1 MGVASLTISTM
12 DAVQTWVIN
21 LDRAPDR
28 LARVREQLDRLQMP
42 FTRLP
47 AVDARQFTPAQRAL
61 LDEATFHRR
70 HGMTPLPGEL
80 GCYLSHIEVMRHLL
94 ASKAEAALVLEDDVR
109 LHDTLPAVV
118 AALMKQPAHWDV
130 VKLSAVHSGTPVV
143 VADLGQGHGLAV
155 MLSKCTGS
163 SAYLMNRRAAEA
175 WLRAPGGLLPMQL
188 PYDHA
193 FDRAWIYGL
202 KQRLVVPTPC
212 GHDDQVA
219 STIGAP
225 ANMPSRKFKGLKRLP
240 THLWRVG
247 NELRR
252 VAYGLG
258 QLLGEKLGGAAR

>member
-1 MGVASLTISTM
+1 MKGM
-12 DAVQTWVIN
+12 DSVQTWVIN

-28 LARVREQLDRLQMP
+28 LARVRGQLDRLQMP

-47 AVDARQFTPAQRAL
+47 AVDARAFTPEQRAL

-80 GCYLSHIEVMRHLL
+80 GCYLSHIEVMRRFL
-94 ASKAEAALVLEDDVR
+94 ASGAEAALVLEDDVR

-118 AALMKQPAHWDV
+118 AALMARRGQWDV
-130 VKLSAVHSGTPVV
+130 VKLSAVHSGTPVA
-143 VADLGQGHGLAV
+143 VADLGAGHALAV

-175 WLRAPGGLLPMQL
+175 WLRQPGGLLPMQL

-193 FDRAWIYGL
+193 FDRAWVFGL

-225 ANMPSRKFKGLKRLP
+225 ANMPSRKFKGVKRWP
-240 THLWRVG
+240 THGWRAG

-258 QLLGEKLGGAAR
+258 QLLRERFS

>member
-1 MGVASLTISTM
+1 M

-47 AVDARQFTPAQRAL
+47 AVDARQLTPAQRAL

-80 GCYLSHIEVMRHLL
+80 GCYLSHIGVMRHLL

-109 LHDTLPAVV
+109 LHDSLPAVV
-118 AALMKQPAHWDV
+118 AALMTQRAHWDV

-143 VADLGQGHGLAV
+143 VADLGQGHGLAA

-163 SAYLMNRRAAEA
+163 SAYLMNRRAAGA
-175 WLRAPGGLLPMQL
+175 WLRTPGGLLPMQL
-188 PYDHA
+188 PYDPA
-193 FDRAWIYGL
+193 FGRAWIYGL

-212 GHDDQVA
+212 GHDDQVV

-225 ANMPSRKFKGLKRLP
+225 ASWAAPSAENARPRAAG
-240 THLWRVG
+240 
-247 NELRR
+247 
-252 VAYGLG
+252 G
-258 QLLGEKLGGAAR
+258 QLVSPVLRPGGAHRGSPAGR